1 MRRAPD
7 LQWRCLVAGSH
18 RTTCGRYSAIRVTL
32 DDGDW
37 WLTVYP
43 DGSSSMP
50 TERRPLPGGRRV
62 IVLGFAWLIIGF
74 FIVIAFPGRR

>member
-50 TERRPLPGGRRV
+50 TERLVTAKRWADDHYQEV
-62 IVLGFAWLIIGF
+62 VE
-74 FIVIAFPGRR
+74 